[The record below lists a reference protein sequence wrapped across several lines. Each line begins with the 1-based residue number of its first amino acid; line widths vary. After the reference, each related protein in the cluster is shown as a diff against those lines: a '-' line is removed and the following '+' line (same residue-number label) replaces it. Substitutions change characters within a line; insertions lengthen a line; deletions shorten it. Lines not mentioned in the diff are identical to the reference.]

1 MKHSCPVVEGRC
13 ESVCVEQRPVWC
25 QGYPCPW
32 RAALSGLQGLPI
44 DPCPGSEVEGNSQ
57 PELSLPEETN
67 LVKFARV
74 CGSLHSGWLL
84 FVIVLEGGC
93 EEVCV

>member
-1 MKHSCPVVEGRC
+1 M
-13 ESVCVEQRPVWC
+13 WC

-32 RAALSGLQGLPI
+32 TAALSGLQGLPI

-67 LVKFARV
+67 LAKFARV
-74 CGSLHSGWLL
+74 SALRMAAV
-84 FVIVLEGGC
+84 VIVLERGC